1 MIVNNKKGQNIDL
14 FSKLIQRIVNLKQI
28 IEKNPKKGMTIVK
41 SWFLLIVELLL
52 CKILPSI
59 YQLSS
64 DFVKQLLRIQIQK
77 GRNVFLWNQVKS
89 WMDAIMNIFY
99 LCLIPAAQPRV
110 LSEESLTA
118 SGPPPFEEGW
128 CCFLFFGKVCV
139 PISAKVLPP
148 TWFGQG
154 WCWLTLGRGSGES
167 TV

>member
-28 IEKNPKKGMTIVK
+28 FEKNPKKGMTTVK
-41 SWFLLIVELLL
+41 SWFLLIVELL
-52 CKILPSI
+52 PAI

-77 GRNVFLWNQVKS
+77 GRNLFLWNQVKS
-89 WMDAIMNIFY
+89 WIVAILNLVY

-118 SGPPPFEEGW
+118 LGPPSDSCLEIKFKKAEKFYFGTRYKILN
-128 CCFLFFGKVCV
+128 CCYSEL
-139 PISAKVLPP
+139 ILPLSD
-148 TWFGQG
+148 TS
-154 WCWLTLGRGSGES
+154 CTA
-167 TV
+167 

>member
-89 WMDAIMNIFY
+89 WMDAILNIFY

-118 SGPPPFEEGW
+118 SGPPSDSCLEIKLKKAEKFYFGTRYKILN
-128 CCFLFFGKVCV
+128 CCYSEL
-139 PISAKVLPP
+139 ILPLSD
-148 TWFGQG
+148 TS
-154 WCWLTLGRGSGES
+154 CTA
-167 TV
+167 

>member
-1 MIVNNKKGQNIDL
+1 MIINNKKGQNIDL

-28 IEKNPKKGMTIVK
+28 IEKNPKKGMTTAK

-64 DFVKQLLRIQIQK
+64 DFVKQQLRIQIQK

-89 WMDAIMNIFY
+89 WMNIFY
-99 LCLIPAAQPRV
+99 LCLIPAV

-118 SGPPPFEEGW
+118 SGLQSDSCLEIKLKKAEKFYFGTRYKILN
-128 CCFLFFGKVCV
+128 CCYSEL
-139 PISAKVLPP
+139 ILPLSD
-148 TWFGQG
+148 TS
-154 WCWLTLGRGSGES
+154 CTA
-167 TV
+167 